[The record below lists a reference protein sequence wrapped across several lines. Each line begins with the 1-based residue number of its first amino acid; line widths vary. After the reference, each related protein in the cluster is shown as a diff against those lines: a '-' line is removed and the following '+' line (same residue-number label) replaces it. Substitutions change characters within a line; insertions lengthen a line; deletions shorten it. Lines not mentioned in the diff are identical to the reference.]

1 MLLAL
6 GILQKAAALVAS
18 RRVEVVGMSMYPT
31 LAPGEYVLCDRFAY
45 RRQAPRRG
53 DVVLARGLAGGGE
66 TVVKRVAA
74 VPGDRVEL
82 DDGTLVINGAP
93 AQESAF
99 SDGCGTWSLG
109 ENEWFLLGDA
119 MDVSTDSRAFGPV
132 PRRAIEA
139 RAWLVC
145 WPLARWR
152 RLDGERRDE

>member
-1 MLLAL
+1 
-6 GILQKAAALVAS
+6 
-18 RRVEVVGMSMYPT
+18 MSMYPT

-45 RRQAPRRG
+45 RKRAPARG
-53 DVVLARGLAGGGE
+53 DVVLARGLAGGA
-66 TVVKRVAA
+66 TVVKRVVG

-82 DDGTLVINGAP
+82 DSGALVVNGTP
-93 AQESAF
+93 ARESAIP
-99 SDGCGTWSLG
+99 DECGSWPLG
-109 ENEWFLLGDA
+109 DDEWFLLGDA
-119 MDVSTDSRAFGPV
+119 MDLSTDSRTFGPV

>member
-1 MLLAL
+1 
-6 GILQKAAALVAS
+6 
-18 RRVEVVGMSMYPT
+18 MSMYPT

-45 RRQAPRRG
+45 RRHAPRRG

-82 DDGTLVINGAP
+82 DDGVLVVNGVA
-93 AQESAF
+93 ARESAL
-99 SDGCGTWSLG
+99 SEACGSWSLG
-109 ENEWFLLGDA
+109 EDEWFLLGDA
-119 MDVSTDSRAFGPV
+119 MEFSTDSRKFGPV

-152 RLDGERRDE
+152 RLDGEGRDD